1 MTVHIN
7 DYSKKLNPTFFEVW
21 LSDKPNRLL
30 KGGRSGTKSSV
41 ISQALVKRK
50 MQYPMANVMSFR
62 QQANTLQMSVYNQI
76 AWALDDA
83 GVADQFTFRKNPMTI
98 LHKRWGTGFYFGG
111 MDDPQKVKGIK
122 IAKGYISDLW
132 FEECDS
138 LRGIEEI
145 DTVQDTFLRAIND
158 DGVEVRTWMSYN
170 PPKNQYH
177 WINEWVETI
186 ADDPDWIIHH
196 STYLDDVRGYNSP
209 QIIRK
214 IERYKINDLNYYNW
228 MYRGIVTGMGD
239 NVYNMDTINI
249 VDEIPEGEHLVGLC
263 MSTDTGHMV
272 SATTTLCFGLTN
284 KGNVVLLDLD
294 YYNPTE
300 HKKKRTAVGHSK
312 RIYEFTQACAKKYN
326 VPIYQKTIDSA
337 DGAVRNQYF
346 DMYGEYLHPVKKG
359 KKVDM
364 IDYFQ
369 DLLAQGRFYVLNTD
383 NNQIFIEEHKRY
395 RWDEKSLERNPEN
408 PSVIKVD
415 DHTCD
420 AAQYFAVDNKRLL
433 NLKLKK

>member
-1 MTVHIN
+1 
-7 DYSKKLNPTFFEVW
+7 
-21 LSDKPNRLL
+21 
-30 KGGRSGTKSSV
+30 
-41 ISQALVKRK
+41 
-50 MQYPMANVMSFR
+50 
-62 QQANTLQMSVYNQI
+62 
-76 AWALDDA
+76 
-83 GVADQFTFRKNPMTI
+83 
-98 LHKRWGTGFYFGG
+98 
-111 MDDPQKVKGIK
+111 
-122 IAKGYISDLW
+122 
-132 FEECDS
+132 
-138 LRGIEEI
+138 
-145 DTVQDTFLRAIND
+145 
-158 DGVEVRTWMSYN
+158 
-170 PPKNQYH
+170 
-177 WINEWVETI
+177 
-186 ADDPDWIIHH
+186 
-196 STYLDDVRGYNSP
+196 
-209 QIIRK
+209 
-214 IERYKINDLNYYNW
+214 
-228 MYRGIVTGMGD
+228 MGD

-249 VDEIPEGEHLVGLC
+249 VDEIPQGEHLVGLC

-312 RIYEFTQACAKKYN
+312 KIYEFTQACAKKYN

-369 DLLAQGRFYVLNTD
+369 DLLAQGRFYVLNTE